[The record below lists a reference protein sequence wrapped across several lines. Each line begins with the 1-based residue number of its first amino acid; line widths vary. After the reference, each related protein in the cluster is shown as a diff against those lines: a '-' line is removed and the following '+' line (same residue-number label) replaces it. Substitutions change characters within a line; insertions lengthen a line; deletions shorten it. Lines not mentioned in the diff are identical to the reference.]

1 MKTFKSFKDLI
12 IWQKAQKVFEMVCED
27 IKKWPRNTIA
37 ISIAHQLIDSAGSI
51 SSNVAEGYGR
61 GGPREFEQFLRFSRG
76 SCAETDNW
84 LYKAMQQKLISSQRY
99 DEYLVIFDEIYKMT
113 ASFINKLRGQ
123 SKTR

>member
-1 MKTFKSFKDLI
+1 MRTFKSFKDLI

-27 IKKWPRNTIA
+27 IKAWPRNTISL
-37 ISIAHQLIDSAGSI
+37 SIAHQLIDSAGSI

-84 LYKAMQQKLISSQRY
+84 LFKAEQQKFITSSRFLLI
-99 DEYLVIFDEIYKMT
+99 
-113 ASFINKLRGQ
+113 N
-123 SKTR
+123 